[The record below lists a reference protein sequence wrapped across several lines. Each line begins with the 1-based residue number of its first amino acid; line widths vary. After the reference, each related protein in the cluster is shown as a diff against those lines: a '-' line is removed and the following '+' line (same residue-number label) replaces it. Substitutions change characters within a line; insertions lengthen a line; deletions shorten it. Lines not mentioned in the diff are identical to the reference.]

1 MAFLVGCV
9 ITLPFYYQTYKFNKL
24 TKSLREQ
31 TRKEREEMRSH
42 SKSILSDFPNDP
54 EVSKDILNPR
64 VKDTNSIACQVAIN
78 AKSK

>member
-9 ITLPFYYQTYKFNKL
+9 ITLYYQTYKFNKL

-31 TRKEREEMRSH
+31 TRMEREELRIH
-42 SKSILSDFPNDP
+42 SESIRPDFRNDP